1 MFFSKETTP
10 SEKNGTSQN
19 NGRPPVY
26 LTGLNPLSLYL
37 AAKFTA
43 AGQRCIILNDS
54 PACRELCASG
64 LTVKEDRL
72 LQRQKYPLE
81 SSFWIRET
89 PEMIV
94 ITSTAAT
101 LRSDLL
107 LLSPSKIQNTP
118 VVIFSVVEDYE
129 FVKAF
134 LKTPLIQGYF
144 NGYLMQEK
152 SQLTILGRQCSV
164 ELVLSADNP
173 FYTRVTGAF
182 QETGSEVK
190 TSDNAAQAFW
200 NNFIPQT
207 VASLLSASTQKN
219 IYNLTK
225 DEQERNLID
234 KCLHE
239 LINLAAGEKIEVD
252 YTFLL
257 KRIYNTPTNYI
268 SPLQESL
275 SRKQLGE
282 LGSLSSLLL
291 QKAGNDDCKIPDLRG
306 ILKNIYTRL

>member
-1 MFFSKETTP
+1 MFFSKEITP

-72 LQRQKYPLE
+72 LQRQKYSLE
-81 SSFWIRET
+81 SSFWIREA

-94 ITSTAAT
+94 ITSAAAT

-107 LLSPSKIQNTP
+107 HLSPSKIQNTP

-152 SQLTILGRQCSV
+152 SLLTILGRQCSV
-164 ELVLSADNP
+164 ELVLSVDNP

-182 QETGSEVK
+182 Q
-190 TSDNAAQAFW
+190 
-200 NNFIPQT
+200 QT
-207 VASLLSASTQKN
+207 VASLLSASAQKN

-252 YTFLL
+252 YATLL
-257 KRIYNTPTNYI
+257 KRIYNTPANYI

-282 LGSLSSLLL
+282 LGSLTSLLL
-291 QKAGNDDCKIPDLRG
+291 QKAGNDDCKIPCLRG

>member
-1 MFFSKETTP
+1 MFFSKEITP

-72 LQRQKYPLE
+72 LQRQKYSLE
-81 SSFWIRET
+81 SSFWIREA

-94 ITSTAAT
+94 ITSAAAT

-107 LLSPSKIQNTP
+107 HLSPSKIQNTP

-152 SQLTILGRQCSV
+152 SLLTILGRQCSV
-164 ELVLSADNP
+164 ELVLSVDNP

-182 QETGSEVK
+182 QETGNEVK

-207 VASLLSASTQKN
+207 VASLLSASAQK
-219 IYNLTK
+219 
-225 DEQERNLID
+225 
-234 KCLHE
+234 
-239 LINLAAGEKIEVD
+239 
-252 YTFLL
+252 TF
-257 KRIYNTPTNYI
+257 TT
-268 SPLQESL
+268 
-275 SRKQLGE
+275 
-282 LGSLSSLLL
+282 
-291 QKAGNDDCKIPDLRG
+291 
-306 ILKNIYTRL
+306 

>member
-1 MFFSKETTP
+1 M
-10 SEKNGTSQN
+10 
-19 NGRPPVY
+19 
-26 LTGLNPLSLYL
+26 
-37 AAKFTA
+37 A
-43 AGQRCIILNDS
+43 
-54 PACRELCASG
+54 
-64 LTVKEDRL
+64 
-72 LQRQKYPLE
+72 
-81 SSFWIRET
+81 
-89 PEMIV
+89 
-94 ITSTAAT
+94 
-101 LRSDLL
+101 SDL
-107 LLSPSKIQNTP
+107 NTP

-152 SQLTILGRQCSV
+152 SLLTILGRQCSV

-207 VASLLSASTQKN
+207 VASLLSASAQKN

-252 YTFLL
+252 YATLL
-257 KRIYNTPTNYI
+257 KRIYNTPANYI

-291 QKAGNDDCKIPDLRG
+291 QKAGNDDCKIPCLRG